1 MYILD
6 VVTQLN
12 GLLQKHPITHKPV
25 ADADNSNPHGFKCVI
40 PTPSPAV
47 WRDIETILLRSFN
60 TLDWVC
66 RQIFIQRYH
75 HGYHKPSDVQGCEDL
90 VAQLVLLLQAVLIGH
105 LPDMQLD
112 MAQLYKEGLPAV
124 LLAQQLKASFRVV
137 TIPVLQRLAQDV
149 PLVMKQS
156 ADDTLLL
163 DPSPRASGAFEQ
175 MLTTLGEHSQ

>member
-1 MYILD
+1 M
-6 VVTQLN
+6 
-12 GLLQKHPITHKPV
+12 
-25 ADADNSNPHGFKCVI
+25 
-40 PTPSPAV
+40 
-47 WRDIETILLRSFN
+47 
-60 TLDWVC
+60 
-66 RQIFIQRYH
+66 
-75 HGYHKPSDVQGCEDL
+75 
-90 VAQLVLLLQAVLIGH
+90 AQLVLLLQAVLIGH

-163 DPSPRASGAFEQ
+163 DPLPRASGAFEQ
-175 MLTTLGEHSQ
+175 MLTTLGKHSQ